1 MMSSIA
7 IPAILD
13 RLAHVGVDGLP
24 YPNSCQDHDELELC
38 RSWHY
43 RIECREGRARLEF
56 DHDQLVPS
64 WIVAE
69 TPAVAWE
76 ALRTE
81 GYLEI
86 GSTNECALRRA
97 RQGASAGTL
106 VFAEAQT
113 AGRGRLGRQW
123 FAPPRGGLC
132 FSLIVCPL
140 TSSSRWPLLT
150 HVASAALAFAIREL
164 ESEDM
169 IPVPL
174 DLELRWPNDVLIS
187 GKKAAGILLETV
199 GTGSSLSAAVVGV
212 GVNVAPGSL
221 PPELQG
227 SAISLSEAAGVRV
240 PRRRLLVRFLY
251 HFQLGYEL
259 FARGEHQ
266 AILER
271 WKRFSRMWSDTPVW
285 IMEGERTRPGVT
297 AGLTDEGA
305 LRVRGA
311 DGAEEV
317 ILAGDVSIR
326 RSQSGER

>member
-1 MMSSIA
+1 MSSIA

-86 GSTNECALRRA
+86 GSTNEYALRRA
-97 RQGASAGTL
+97 RQGASTGTL
-106 VFAEAQT
+106 IFAEAQT

-123 FAPPRGGLC
+123 FVPPRGGLC

-140 TSSSRWPLLT
+140 TSSSSWPLLT
-150 HVASAALAFAIREL
+150 HVASTALAFAIREL
-164 ESEDM
+164 ESEDV

-174 DLELRWPNDVLIS
+174 DLELKWPNDVLIS

-199 GTGSSLSAAVVGV
+199 GTGKLAFRGCRRRGRQYSAGIASSRAPGPRNLSERGGRCPSAAAKAAGEVFVSFPIGIRTLRAR
-212 GVNVAPGSL
+212 GAPGNSRAV
-221 PPELQG
+221 EE
-227 SAISLSEAAGVRV
+227 I
-240 PRRRLLVRFLY
+240 
-251 HFQLGYEL
+251 
-259 FARGEHQ
+259 FAH
-266 AILER
+266 
-271 WKRFSRMWSDTPVW
+271 V
-285 IMEGERTRPGVT
+285 V
-297 AGLTDEGA
+297 
-305 LRVRGA
+305 
-311 DGAEEV
+311 
-317 ILAGDVSIR
+317 
-326 RSQSGER
+326 